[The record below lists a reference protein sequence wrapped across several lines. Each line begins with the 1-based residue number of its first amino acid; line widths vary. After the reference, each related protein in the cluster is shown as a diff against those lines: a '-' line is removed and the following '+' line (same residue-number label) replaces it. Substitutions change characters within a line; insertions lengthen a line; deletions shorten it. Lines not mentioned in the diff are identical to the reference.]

1 MTQDMDSNQGSTT
14 SLSEEAR
21 QLVADNRRGVLGTL
35 LPKDGFPYASMV
47 EYAPLPDGD
56 VILFLSRLAEH
67 QKYLT
72 ADPRVSLLIA
82 PDIMA
87 ENALAQPRVSL
98 VGRAELAEDR
108 GAMAA
113 IYLQY
118 HPSARQYINFGDF
131 QFYRLRVEKARYI
144 AGFGRMGWIP
154 DGRYHAAE

>member
-1 MTQDMDSNQGSTT
+1 MTQEMDSNQGS

-21 QLVADNRRGVLGTL
+21 QLVAANRRGVLGTL
-35 LPKDGFPYASMV
+35 LPKDGYPYASMV
-47 EYAPLPDGD
+47 DYAPLPDGD

-72 ADPRVSLLIA
+72 ADSRVSLLIA

-87 ENALAQPRVSL
+87 ENALAQARVSL
-98 VGRAELAEDR
+98 VGRAELVEDR
-108 GAMAA
+108 PAMAA

-118 HPSARQYINFGDF
+118 HPSAQQYINFGDF

-154 DGRYHAAE
+154 DGRYHQDS

>member
-1 MTQDMDSNQGSTT
+1 MAQEMDSNQGPTT

-21 QLVADNRRGVLGTL
+21 QLVAANRRGVLGTL
-35 LPKDGFPYASMV
+35 LPKDGHPYASMV
-47 EYAPLPDGD
+47 DYAPLPDGD

-87 ENALAQPRVSL
+87 ENALAQARVSL
-98 VGRAELAEDR
+98 VSRAELVEDR
-108 GAMAA
+108 PAMAA

-154 DGRYHAAE
+154 DGRYHK

>member
-1 MTQDMDSNQGSTT
+1 MTQEMDSTQGST

-108 GAMAA
+108 GAMVA

>member
-1 MTQDMDSNQGSTT
+1 MAQEMESNQGAT

-21 QLVADNRRGVLGTL
+21 QLVAANQRGVLGTL
-35 LPKDGFPYASMV
+35 LPKDGYPYASMV
-47 EYAPLPDGD
+47 EYAPLPNGD
-56 VILFLSRLAEH
+56 VILFLSQLAEH

-72 ADPRVSLLIA
+72 ADSRVSLLIA

-108 GAMAA
+108 QAMAE

-118 HPSARQYINFGDF
+118 HPGARQYINFGDF
-131 QFYRLRVEKARYI
+131 QFYRLRVEKVRYI

-154 DGRYHAAE
+154 DGRYHKD

>member
-1 MTQDMDSNQGSTT
+1 M
-14 SLSEEAR
+14 
-21 QLVADNRRGVLGTL
+21 VAANRRGVLATL
-35 LPKDGFPYASMV
+35 LSQEGYPYASMV

-72 ADPRVSLLIA
+72 ADPRVSLLVA

-98 VGRAELAEDR
+98 VGRAELVEDR
-108 GAMAA
+108 QTMAD

-118 HPSARQYINFGDF
+118 HPNARQYINFADF

-144 AGFGRMGWIP
+144 AGFGRMGWITV
-154 DGRYHAAE
+154 GRYHNPTV

>member
-1 MTQDMDSNQGSTT
+1 MAQEIESNQGSTP

-21 QLVADNRRGVLGTL
+21 QLVAANRRGVLGTL
-35 LPKDGFPYASMV
+35 LPKDGYPYASMV
-47 EYAPLPDGD
+47 DYAPLPDGD

-82 PDIMA
+82 PNIMA
-87 ENALAQPRVSL
+87 ENALAQPRISL
-98 VGRAELAEDR
+98 VGRAELVEDR
-108 GAMAA
+108 AAMAA
-113 IYLQY
+113 IYVQY
-118 HPSARQYINFGDF
+118 HPSAQQYINFGDF

-154 DGRYHAAE
+154 DGRYHKD

>member
-1 MTQDMDSNQGSTT
+1 MAQELASNQEPTS

-21 QLVADNRRGVLGTL
+21 QLVAANRRGVLSTL
-35 LPKDGFPYASMV
+35 LPKDGYPYASLV

-56 VILFLSRLAEH
+56 VLMFLSRLAEH

-72 ADPRVSLLIA
+72 ADSRVSLLIA

-98 VGRAELAEDR
+98 VGRAELAPDR
-108 GAMAA
+108 AAMAA
-113 IYLQY
+113 IYLPY
-118 HPSARQYINFGDF
+118 HPQARPYINFGDF

-144 AGFGRMGWIP
+144 AGFGRMGWLT
-154 DGRYHAAE
+154 DGRYHTD

>member
-1 MTQDMDSNQGSTT
+1 MTQEMDSNQGSTT
-14 SLSEEAR
+14 LSEEAR
-21 QLVADNRRGVLGTL
+21 QLVAANRRGVLGTL
-35 LPKDGFPYASMV
+35 LPKDGYPYASMV
-47 EYAPLPDGD
+47 DYAPLPDGD

-72 ADPRVSLLIA
+72 ADSRVSLLIA

-87 ENALAQPRVSL
+87 ENALAQARVSL
-98 VGRAELAEDR
+98 VGRAELVEDR
-108 GAMAA
+108 PAMAA

-118 HPSARQYINFGDF
+118 HPSAQQYINFGDF

-154 DGRYHAAE
+154 DGRYHEI

>member
-1 MTQDMDSNQGSTT
+1 MAQEIESNQGPAQ

-21 QLVADNRRGVLGTL
+21 QLVAANKRGVLGTL
-35 LPKDGFPYASMV
+35 LPKDGYPYASMV
-47 EYAPLPDGD
+47 EYAPLPNGD
-56 VILFLSRLAEH
+56 VILFLSQLAEH

-72 ADPRVSLLIA
+72 ADSRVSLLIA

-108 GAMAA
+108 QAMAE

-118 HPSARQYINFGDF
+118 HPGARQYINFGDF
-131 QFYRLRVEKARYI
+131 QFYRLRVEKVRYI

-154 DGRYHAAE
+154 DGRYHKD

>member
-1 MTQDMDSNQGSTT
+1 MAQEAESNQGS

-21 QLVADNRRGVLGTL
+21 QLVAANRRGVLGTL
-35 LPKDGFPYASMV
+35 LPKDGYPYTSMV

-98 VGRAELAEDR
+98 VGRAEPAEDR
-108 GAMAA
+108 AAMAE

-118 HPSARQYINFGDF
+118 HPGARPYINFGDF
-131 QFYRLRVEKARYI
+131 QFYRLQVEKARYI
-144 AGFGRMGWIP
+144 AGFGRMGWIT
-154 DGRYHAAE
+154 DGRYHKD